1 MKLVHFTL
9 QDQFHFGMIT
19 DANEFI
25 DLDTA
30 VRDYYGVNP
39 VKGADPSRFRD
50 MQAFFGGGADSVE
63 LTKKILQYVDRRRAA
78 GWTPRAATGARF
90 LFKPEEGI
98 KLLAPVVRT
107 SKIYCLASNS
117 RSHVT
122 EQGRPLP
129 KNPFV
134 FSRQFN
140 SLVGPSEN
148 LMLNPT
154 GTFPDVELELAAV
167 IGQRGKH
174 IPAAKAMEY
183 VAGYTIA
190 LDMGY
195 RDLQYPTQGTV
206 DWVMGKGFDA
216 TMAVGPWV
224 VPKEEVGEPYPLDNG
239 TQGRRNGAPARRHL
253 GLHLPDPRDHCAPV
267 PGDHLRAGRHPLA
280 RQPGGRPR
288 VRVRQRVE
296 EAETGRPGGRVD
308 REDRPAGHPGEGRS
322 SASPRSSRNS
332 ASGVGSSSVPS
343 GTAWSSPPGNG

>member
-50 MQAFFGGGADSVE
+50 MQAFFGGGADSVQ
-63 LTKKILQYVDRRRAA
+63 LTKKILLYVDRRRQA

-90 LFKPEEGI
+90 LFKPEEGV
-98 KLLAPVVRT
+98 KLLAPIVRG

-117 RSHVT
+117 KTHIA
-122 EQGRPLP
+122 EQGKPLP
-129 KNPFV
+129 KLPYV
-134 FSRQFN
+134 FSRYFN

-148 LMLNPT
+148 LILSSA

-174 IPAAKAMEY
+174 IPAAKAMDY

-195 RDLQYPTQGTV
+195 RDLQYPAEGTV

-224 VPKEEVGEPYPLDNG
+224 VPKEEVGEPYPLVMELKVGG
-239 TQGRRNGAPARRHL
+239 T
-253 GLHLPDPRDHCAPV
+253 
-267 PGDHLRAGRHPLA
+267 
-280 RQPGGRPR
+280 
-288 VRVRQRVE
+288 VRQRGDTSDYIFRIPEILAHLSRGITFEPGDVLSLGSLGGVPGFEFGNESRKLKVGDQVE
-296 EAETGRPGGRVD
+296 GSIEKIGRLVIPVKAEAP
-308 REDRPAGHPGEGRS
+308 PAPE
-322 SASPRSSRNS
+322 APEK
-332 ASGVGSSSVPS
+332 AP
-343 GTAWSSPPGNG
+343 AA